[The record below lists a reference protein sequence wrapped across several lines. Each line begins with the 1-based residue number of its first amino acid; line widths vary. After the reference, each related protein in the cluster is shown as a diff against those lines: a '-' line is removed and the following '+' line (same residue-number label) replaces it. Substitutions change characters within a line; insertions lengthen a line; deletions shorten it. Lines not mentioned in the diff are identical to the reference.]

1 MNKLLALVLSLVL
14 LMTASAVFA
23 EEEAPGEVLMGQVEF
38 AAHGDR
44 GFAVITVALQDDVI
58 LGAKIDEFQF
68 MGDREDL
75 KAVGVPNSDGAF
87 GEAYPEGQVLGSKRA
102 NSDLYSLN
110 MQRAG
115 STVQIAANFDAIE
128 AFAKGKTVAELEA
141 FVNGYTE
148 ETKAEVVDAV
158 SGATTADT
166 WGYLRGILAAAEAAK
181 ASTGTYTFFNKT
193 GETITEL
200 YLVDN
205 LTGEK
210 GVNYAVNG
218 LLRHHPDR
226 LRRGNRSRLQHDRVL
241 QDRGRLRSAVPDP
254 AHRDRSHHPACP
266 GRPDRRNAD
275 HLQGARGIRLVP
287 LSFSSARPQQC
298 GRVFFSLFT
307 FRSHSGHERVL
318 Q

>member
-1 MNKLLALVLSLVL
+1 M
-14 LMTASAVFA
+14 
-23 EEEAPGEVLMGQVEF
+23 
-38 AAHGDR
+38 
-44 GFAVITVALQDDVI
+44 
-58 LGAKIDEFQF
+58 
-68 MGDREDL
+68 
-75 KAVGVPNSDGAF
+75 
-87 GEAYPEGQVLGSKRA
+87 LGSKRA

-218 LLRHHPDR
+218 FAADACCVITRTVSAAEIEAGYSMTVSFKTEGGYEAQFPTLHIETAPITLLA
-226 LRRGNRSRLQHDRVL
+226 
-241 QDRGRLRSAVPDP
+241 QDALT
-254 AHRDRSHHPACP
+254 
-266 GRPDRRNAD
+266 
-275 HLQGARGIRLVP
+275 GATPI
-287 LSFSSARPQQC
+287 
-298 GRVFFSLFT
+298 T
-307 FRSHSGHERVL
+307 FKAPEE
-318 Q
+318 